1 MQEKFDTKNYDQ
13 HLAKNV
19 VDQYNEYKKQGKS
32 DEFLKDFVNSQKYL
46 LDGIR
51 EQSLEELENK
61 QERMYQAQL
70 AFKNAKQPP
79 ASLTARVN
87 SIGDVS
93 KSRVN
98 TLYSGV
104 EEDLL
109 DVMNNPVTLNTSLM
123 LDSSAVIRSNRAPDE
138 FV

>member
-1 MQEKFDTKNYDQ
+1 
-13 HLAKNV
+13 
-19 VDQYNEYKKQGKS
+19 
-32 DEFLKDFVNSQKYL
+32 
-46 LDGIR
+46 
-51 EQSLEELENK
+51 
-61 QERMYQAQL
+61 MYQAQL
-70 AFKNAKQPP
+70 AFKNAKQTP